1 MLDQYSREE
10 LKGKSMLG
18 LASLILKDTKKAL
31 DFQELYNQITE
42 LKGLTKQAKENQ
54 IAQFYTELNVD
65 GRFITL
71 GSNIWGLKEWYPIDQ
86 ADEQITPTPK
96 KRKKKKA
103 DEFDEVEEL
112 EYEGDLVELGE
123 EEVDEDEEI
132 EGIDEFDEDFDE
144 DLDEEE
150 DEEELDVEIDL
161 DDEEEE

>member
-31 DFQELYNQITE
+31 DFQELFNQISE
-42 LKGLTKQAKENQ
+42 LKGLTKQEKENK

-65 GRFITL
+65 GRFLTL
-71 GSNIWGLKEWYPIDQ
+71 GSNIWGLKEWYPVDQ
-86 ADEQITPTPK
+86 ADEQITSAPK

-103 DEFDEVEEL
+103 DEFDEEEEL
-112 EYEGDLVELGE
+112 EYEEDLVELGE
-123 EEVDEDEEI
+123 EEEDGDEEV
-132 EGIDEFDEDFDE
+132 EDIDEFDDDFDE
-144 DLDEEE
+144 ELEE

-161 DDEEEE
+161 DEEEE

>member
-1 MLDQYSREE
+1 MLV
-10 LKGKSMLG
+10 

-31 DFQELYNQITE
+31 DFQELYNQIAE

-71 GSNIWGLKEWYPIDQ
+71 GSNVWGLKEWYPVDQ
-86 ADEQITPTPK
+86 ADEQITAAPK

-103 DEFDEVEEL
+103 DEFDEEEL
-112 EYEGDLVELGE
+112 EYEADLVELGE
-123 EEVDEDEEI
+123 EEEEEVVDE
-132 EGIDEFDEDFDE
+132 IDEFDEDYDE

-150 DEEELDVEIDL
+150 EEELEVEIDL
-161 DDEEEE
+161 DDEEDEE

>member
-10 LKGKSMLG
+10 LKGKSMLV

-31 DFQELYNQITE
+31 DFQELYNQIAE

-71 GSNIWGLKEWYPIDQ
+71 GSNVWGLKEWYPVDQ
-86 ADEQITPTPK
+86 ADEQITAAPK

-103 DEFDEVEEL
+103 DEFDEEEL
-112 EYEGDLVELGE
+112 EYEADLVELGE
-123 EEVDEDEEI
+123 EEEEEVVDE
-132 EGIDEFDEDFDE
+132 IDEFDEDYDE

-150 DEEELDVEIDL
+150 EEELEVEIDL
-161 DDEEEE
+161 DDEEDEE